1 MDGELLIKIVQRI
14 KTVAG
19 IEVFLVLPVAAL
31 YLAVVAGRV
40 GTDEL
45 VVYTELCSGS
55 LKQGGQVS
63 LAAGKMVGE
72 LKPVVRLDALHSYS
86 PAGIPLE
93 QLFAEIRRG
102 IGGLLRVCGQE
113 AQAGELVNG
122 GVLVQAE
129 FCGCDTL
136 SRNYVHIHLDSSAGI
151 GRLLIELG
159 FVCLFLLS
167 RRKQAQLPHH
177 SEQAFRAAGIAPRP

>member
-1 MDGELLIKIVQRI
+1 MADAKS
-14 KTVAG
+14 
-19 IEVFLVLPVAAL
+19 
-31 YLAVVAGRV
+31 GR
-40 GTDEL
+40 GT
-45 VVYTELCSGS
+45 

-167 RRKQAQLPHH
+167 RRNQAQLPHH